1 MRVLVLCTG
10 NSARSQMAEG
20 FLRAMDRRGWEVYSA
35 GTEPAERV
43 NPYAVEVMREM
54 GIDLGES
61 RPKPVAQ
68 FLGEAFDL
76 VVTVCG
82 EAERDCP
89 VFRGRVGR
97 RVHIGFEDPAR
108 AVGSPE
114 EVREVFRRVRDQIQ
128 SKMEELV

>member
-20 FLRAMDRRGWEVYSA
+20 FLRAMDRGLEVYSA

-43 NPYAVEVMREM
+43 NPYAVEVMREV

-61 RPKPVAQ
+61 RPKPVDR

-76 VVTVCG
+76 VITVCG
-82 EAERDCP
+82 DAERNCP

-114 EVREVFRRVRDQIQ
+114 EVRQVFRRVRDQIQ
-128 SKMEELV
+128 EEMKELL

>member
-20 FLRAMDRRGWEVYSA
+20 FLRAMDRGLEVYSA

-43 NPYAVEVMREM
+43 NPYAVDVMREV
-54 GIDLGES
+54 GIDLGAS
-61 RPKPVAQ
+61 RPKSVEQ

-76 VVTVCG
+76 VLTVCG
-82 EAERDCP
+82 EAERNCP

-97 RVHIGFEDPAR
+97 RVHIGFEDPAG

-114 EVREVFRRVRDQIQ
+114 EVRGVFRRVRDQIQ
-128 SKMEELV
+128 NQMKELL

>member
-20 FLRAMDRRGWEVYSA
+20 FLRAMDRGLEVSSA

-43 NPYAVEVMREM
+43 NPYAVEVMREV

-61 RPKPVAQ
+61 RPKPVEP

-76 VVTVCG
+76 VITVCG
-82 EAERDCP
+82 EAERNCP
-89 VFRGRVGR
+89 VFRGHVGR

-114 EVREVFRRVRDQIQ
+114 EVRGVFRKVRDRIQ
-128 SKMEELV
+128 DRMKEVL